1 MAWGIIGHEK
11 PSIMTDS
18 AGTVSTRWTVTTIL
32 VLAVSSAGFILW
44 QTDSFQVRYSPG
56 REIVIP
62 EDSRTGAEG
71 EWETYQNKRYGFAL
85 KYPPFIAEEEI
96 NHWGEQDLTG
106 PNDVYAITF
115 PYVCKSRRGESLM
128 TGTFEVKVGYN
139 GSESDLEAW
148 IRQNE
153 VCGLGD
159 SYRFDISKLTKTV
172 ISLEAGEALLIEGL
186 GICPGGGPSIEEKIY
201 LANGDYVYMISSLSD
216 NMTPE
221 GREDCLQEQKEAFE
235 KIINSFRFVGTDEK
249 FINIIFPNG
258 GEKLIQAQT
267 YKVKWESEGVERVD
281 ITLVNDAFR
290 GFSRKVVIDY
300 PNSGLLNW
308 FIPPDIKV
316 DARARY
322 SLEITDSEDS
332 SIRTQSKEFTI
343 IY

>member
-1 MAWGIIGHEK
+1 
-11 PSIMTDS
+11 MTDS
-18 AGTVSTRWTVTTIL
+18 ARTVSTRWAVTTIL
-32 VLAVSSAGFILW
+32 VLAVSAAGFILW
-44 QTDSFQVRYSPG
+44 QTDSFQTRDFPG
-56 REIVIP
+56 REMVVP
-62 EDSRTGAEG
+62 EDSRTDTEE
-71 EWETYQNKRYGFAL
+71 EWGTYQNKRYGFAL
-85 KYPPFIAEEEI
+85 EYPPFIAEEEI
-96 NHWGEQDLTG
+96 NHWGEQDLPG

-115 PYVCKSRRGESLM
+115 PYICKSREGESLM

-159 SYRFDISKLTKTV
+159 SYGLDTSKLTKTV
-172 ISLEAGEALLIEGL
+172 TSLEAGEALLIEGL
-186 GICPGGGPSIEEKIY
+186 GICPAGGPSIEDKIY

-221 GREDCLQEQKEAFE
+221 GQSVCIQEQKEAFE
-235 KIINSFRFVGTDEK
+235 KVINSFRFIGTDVK

-258 GEKLIQAQT
+258 GEKLVQAQT

-281 ITLVNDAFR
+281 ITLMNSAVR
-290 GFSRKVVIDY
+290 GFSRRVVVYY

-308 FIPPDIKV
+308 FVPPDIEV
-316 DARARY
+316 DARSRY
-322 SLEITDSEDS
+322 FLEITDSEDS
-332 SIRTQSKEFTI
+332 SIYARSEKFTI